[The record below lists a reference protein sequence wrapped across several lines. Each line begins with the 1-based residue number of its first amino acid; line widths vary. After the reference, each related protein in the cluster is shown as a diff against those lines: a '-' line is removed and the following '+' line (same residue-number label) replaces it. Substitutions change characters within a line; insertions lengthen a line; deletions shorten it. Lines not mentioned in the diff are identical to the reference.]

1 MQIKSDIGF
10 SEQNLLLMVIKSIP
24 MNLNFDIM
32 LGTWNWYTLLK
43 LENNSIRI
51 LGFITNHVFASFVT
65 QFQSKGLDAHRDFS

>member
-1 MQIKSDIGF
+1 
-10 SEQNLLLMVIKSIP
+10 

-43 LENNSIRI
+43 LENTSIRI